1 MSNAI
6 PFDPLLVHYLA
17 GELDERLRGRA
28 CASAPLFAS
37 DRVALLAFDGGE
49 ALRFDLHPARGW
61 VRLVPWESD
70 AADLDAVCEGVE
82 CPADERL
89 LVLRIRS
96 TDRFR
101 AESRRMVVELHTN
114 QWNALV
120 VADDDERILSVL
132 WSRSAGG
139 RSLHTGSV
147 YRPPPPSRR
156 FGAEAM
162 GEGAARESDVRDEAA
177 RAAWVRL
184 LGDLAPGER
193 RAALLA
199 GFAYTGAASAGAI
212 LGSAAS
218 DPSAEALLA
227 GFERWWWLRSLPPAR
242 PVLLRGDARLLP
254 YPVPLPGVESEPV
267 ASLLVGMERAAE
279 EAGAAAPAPALPG
292 VEAVRRR
299 VEAAARRVGRLESQ
313 VAGTAEV
320 ERMRLWGDLLLA
332 RKRLVPRGAE
342 RVKLQDW
349 TGALVEVALDPTLTP
364 AENANRWYDEARK
377 RERADARLPELL
389 AAARAEEARWRSAL
403 EAAERGEI
411 PAWAAEAARGVAADG
426 RGSEVESLPYRSYRT
441 SGGLEVRVGRSA
453 RANDDLTFRH
463 SAPGD
468 VWLHARS
475 VPGSHV
481 ILRWRAPDGSPPARD
496 LEEAAILA
504 ALFSKARSSGIVP
517 VDWTRRKHVRK
528 PRGAPPGAVV
538 PQRVRTLFVEPDAAV
553 EERMR
558 TE

>member
-6 PFDPLLVHYLA
+6 PFDPLLVRYLA

-37 DRVALLAFDGGE
+37 ERVALLALDGGE
-49 ALRFDLHPARGW
+49 ALRLDLHPERGW

-70 AADLDAVCEGVE
+70 AAELDAVCEGVE
-82 CPADERL
+82 SPADERL
-89 LVLRIRS
+89 LSLRIRS

-101 AESRRMVVELHTN
+101 AESRRLIVELHTN
-114 QWNALV
+114 QWNSLL
-120 VADDDERILSVL
+120 VADDDDRILSVL

-139 RSLHTGSV
+139 RSLRTGSV
-147 YRPPPPSRR
+147 YSPPPPSRR
-156 FGAEAM
+156 FGAEATS
-162 GEGAARESDVRDEAA
+162 EGAAREEWLRALGAVAPEA
-177 RAAWVRL
+177 
-184 LGDLAPGER
+184 R
-193 RAALLA
+193 RGALLA
-199 GFAYTGAASAGAI
+199 GFASTGAASAGPI
-212 LGSAAS
+212 LGSAAN
-218 DPSAEALLA
+218 DPSEEALLA
-227 GFERWWWLRSLPPAR
+227 AFARWWWLRSLPPAR
-242 PVLLRGDARLLP
+242 PVLLRPAARLLP
-254 YPVPLPGVESEPV
+254 YPVPLPEVESTPV
-267 ASLLVGMERAAE
+267 ASLLAGMERAAD
-279 EAGAAAPAPALPG
+279 EASAAAPAPALPG

-299 VEAAARRVGRLESQ
+299 AEAAARRVERLESQ

-349 TGALVEVALDPTLTP
+349 TGALVEVTLDPTLTP

-377 RERADARLPELL
+377 RERADARIPGLL
-389 AAARAEEARWRSAL
+389 AAARAELERWRGAL
-403 EAAERGEI
+403 GAAERGEV
-411 PAWAAEAARGVAADG
+411 PAWAAEAARGAVEG
-426 RGSEVESLPYRSYRT
+426 RGAEVESLPYRSYRT

-481 ILRWRAPDGSPPARD
+481 ILRWRSPDGSPPARD
-496 LEEAAILA
+496 LEEAATLA
-504 ALFSKARSSGIVP
+504 ALFSKARSSGLVP

-538 PQRVRTLFVEPDAAV
+538 PQQVRTIFVEPDARV